1 MQMAVAISYF
11 HRKIGPLVWYS
22 YPEEALNE
30 EEKGHLADIMDQA
43 YEEGF
48 FMHKFGMLT
57 SMNYYFEIPSEWARG
72 NKELLMISLVLDSV
86 PQLGFEKPIQ
96 SWAESFANRLK
107 DKKEIYKAFYNTD
120 DSQVSIE
127 DHQDLKVFSK
137 NIRFWLKELYWVAVE
152 VLREKT
158 EEEKWAAIMSHPQ
171 IFKVIKKLSKEP
183 MDLEILTK
191 WFITIFPKFNLNEIL
206 KELEEQKFI
215 FINTIGQVTYV
226 LLVKDVNIMRVP
238 PDVIIDLEEDSPD
251 TADLTEI
258 YINEVRDFFETY
270 TPTPLD
276 SLTLFKLFADPK
288 VYNVIS
294 QLREGPLPKEK
305 ILSMVSDTSSKS
317 LLKSL
322 DLLVS
327 KSIIQ
332 EFSYSGEFLYLLR
345 TDVILTAS
353 FPEYLKRLI
362 PRDMKGYIA
371 RQRSHKPLVVKEDE
385 KNPDKSEEDD
395 LIEKSN
401 YKIISKIEDEVDIES
416 NLDENRKLISESFKT
431 LINDPEEKKEKRKSK
446 K

>member
-22 YPEEALNE
+22 YPEEALND

-48 FMHKFGMLT
+48 FMHKFGTLT
-57 SMNYYFEIPSEWARG
+57 SLNYYFEIPSEWARG
-72 NKELLMISLVLDSV
+72 NKELLMISLVLDST
-86 PQLGFEKPIQ
+86 PQVGVEKPIQ

-107 DKKEIYKAFYNTD
+107 DKKEIYKAFYNAD

-127 DHQDLKVFSK
+127 DHQDLKEFSK

-158 EEEKWAAIMSHPQ
+158 EEEKWAVIMSHPQ

-183 MDLEILTK
+183 MDLEILSK
-191 WFITIFPKFNLNEIL
+191 WFITIFPKYNLNDML

-215 FINTIGQVTYV
+215 FINTIGQDTYV
-226 LLVKDVNIMRVP
+226 LLVRDVNIMRVP
-238 PDVIIDLEEDSPD
+238 PDCIIDLEEDSPD
-251 TADLTEI
+251 LSDLTAI
-258 YINEVRDFFETY
+258 YLNEVRDFFETY

-276 SLTLFKLFADPK
+276 SLSLFELFADPK
-288 VYNVIS
+288 IYNVIS

-305 ILSMVSDTSSKS
+305 ILSMVSDSSLKS

-322 DLLVS
+322 DLLVN

-332 EFSYSGEFLYLLR
+332 EFSYSGEYLYLLK
-345 TDVILTAS
+345 TDVVLTAS
-353 FPEYLKRLI
+353 FPEYLKRLL

-371 RQRSHKPLVVKEDE
+371 RQYSHKPLVVKEDE
-385 KNPDKSEEDD
+385 NPQKSKEDD

-401 YKIISKIEDEVDIES
+401 YNMISKIKNEIEIES
-416 NLDENRKLISESFKT
+416 NNDENRKLISDRFKT
-431 LINDPEEKKEKRKSK
+431 LIKDTEEKKEKRKK
-446 K
+446 KK

>member
-1 MQMAVAISYF
+1 MAVAISYF
-11 HRKIGPLVWYS
+11 HRKIGPIVWHS
-22 YPEEALNE
+22 YPEEALTD

-48 FMHKFGMLT
+48 FMQKFGTLT

-72 NKELLMISLVLDSV
+72 NKELLMISLVLDSF
-86 PQLGFEKPIQ
+86 PQVGFEKPIQ
-96 SWAESFANRLK
+96 EWAESFANRLR

-127 DHQDLKVFSK
+127 DHQDLKEFSE

-152 VLREKT
+152 VVREKT
-158 EEEKWAAIMSHPQ
+158 EEEKWAVIMSHPQ

-183 MDLEILTK
+183 MDLEVLNK
-191 WFITIFPKFNLNEIL
+191 WFITLFPNFELTEIL

-215 FINTIGQVTYV
+215 FINTIGQDTYV
-226 LLVKDVNIMRVP
+226 LLVRDVNIMRVP

-251 TADLTEI
+251 LADLTEI

-276 SLTLFKLFADPK
+276 SLSLFELFADPK

-305 ILSMVSDTSSKS
+305 ILSMVSDTSSKAYM
-317 LLKSL
+317 KSL
-322 DLLVS
+322 DLLVN

-345 TDVILTAS
+345 TDVVLTAS
-353 FPEYLKRLI
+353 FPEYLKRLL
-362 PRDMKGYIA
+362 PRDTKGYIA
-371 RQRSHKPLVVKEDE
+371 RQRSHKPLVAKEIEENSE
-385 KNPDKSEEDD
+385 KLKDDD
-395 LIEKSN
+395 LLEKSN
-401 YKIISKIEDEVDIES
+401 YKMISRIEDEIDIES
-416 NLDENRKLISESFKT
+416 NHDENRKMISERFKT
-431 LINDPEEKKEKRKSK
+431 LIKDPEEKKEKK
-446 K
+446 KK